1 MRILLVGPPNVG
13 KSALFNRLTGLNVD
27 VANYPGT
34 TVEYK
39 KGFAQVD
46 GIKYELIDVPG
57 TYTLESV
64 NEAEKIA
71 LEMLSSSPNGVICVL
86 DAKNLE
92 NSIYLLLKVIEKNL
106 PTIAVINRVDLID
119 GTIDKLGLSEELE
132 IHIIETVAIE
142 GKGIPELKQK
152 IKELLNDEI
161 TPSKKKYNANWKNAE
176 EIEKIASKNINT
188 KNENWRDKW
197 GNLLVKPLPGI
208 PLAILVMVLTFSFV
222 VGVGLALRRFILL
235 PLLMNL
241 IFPQIIRIVEMFI
254 VNQTL
259 LNILIGEYGFLIKSI
274 EWPIGLVM
282 PYIFSFYT
290 ALSILEDSGYLPRLA
305 VLVDGI
311 FKKMKLSGSHIIPI
325 MLGYGCAVPAIM
337 STRTID
343 HKKSRIIVSS
353 MICLGV
359 PCIAQSGAFIALLAE
374 HSITLVAS
382 LLIFSLFIVFI
393 SGIIMGKLLKPIRT
407 PTIQEVPDLL
417 IPDFKILGKKIWIRL
432 KNALYNEVFAMVL
445 IIGVASVLY
454 ETGVLIYIGK
464 ALEPLVIG
472 WLGLPSEA
480 STPLI
485 LGIFRRELTVLPL
498 LDMDLTTLQLF
509 VAAIIALLYVPC
521 VAVLG
526 ILGKEFGSRISLI
539 ILFMTITISFLIGG
553 IVSQIGMIFL

>member
-46 GIKYELIDVPG
+46 DIKYELIDVPG

-71 LEMLSSSPNGVICVL
+71 LEMLSSRPNGVICVL

-106 PTIAVINRVDLID
+106 PIIAVINRVDLIN
-119 GTIDKLGLSEELE
+119 GAIDKVGLSEDLG
-132 IHIIETVAIE
+132 INIIETIAIE
-142 GKGIPELKQK
+142 GKGISELKQK
-152 IKELLNDEI
+152 IKELLDNEI

-176 EIEKIASKNINT
+176 EIEKKVSKNINT
-188 KNENWRDKW
+188 EKENWRDKW

-208 PLAILVMVLTFSFV
+208 PLAILVMILTFSFV

-290 ALSILEDSGYLPRLA
+290 ALSILEDIGYLPRLA

-343 HKKSRIIVSS
+343 QKKSRIIVSS
-353 MICLGV
+353 MVCLGV
-359 PCIAQSGAFIALLAE
+359 PCVAQSGAFIALLAE
-374 HSITLVAS
+374 HSITLVVA
-382 LLIFSLFIVFI
+382 LLIFSLFIVFS
-393 SGIIMGKLLKPIRT
+393 SGIIMGKLLNPIRT

-417 IPDFKILGKKIWIRL
+417 VPDFKILGKKIWIRL
-432 KNALYNEVFAMVL
+432 KNALYNEVFAMIL
-445 IIGVASVLY
+445 IIGVASILY
-454 ETGVLIYIGK
+454 ETGVLIFIGK
-464 ALEPLVIG
+464 ALEPLVVG

-521 VAVLG
+521 IAVLG
-526 ILGKEFGSRISLI
+526 ILAKEFGSRISLI
-539 ILFMTITISFLIGG
+539 ILCMTITISFLIGG
-553 IVSQIGMIFL
+553 IVSQIGMIIL